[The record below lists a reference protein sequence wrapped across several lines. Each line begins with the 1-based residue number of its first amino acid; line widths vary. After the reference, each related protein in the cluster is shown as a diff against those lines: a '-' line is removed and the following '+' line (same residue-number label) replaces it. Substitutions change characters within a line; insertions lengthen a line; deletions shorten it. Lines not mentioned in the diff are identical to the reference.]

1 MSKANIDIII
11 LDEIDSTNNEAQRAL
26 SYKSNF
32 PFWIIA
38 NEQTS
43 GRGRKNRY
51 WVSQKGNFMGTFVLE
66 HKIEKQYIPCLLYTS
81 PSPRDRQK
89 SRMPSSA

>member
-1 MSKANIDIII
+1 MSKANIDIVI

-26 SYKSNF
+26 NYKSNF

-43 GRGRKNRY
+43 GRGRKN
-51 WVSQKGNFMGTFVLE
+51 S
-66 HKIEKQYIPCLLYTS
+66 CLLYTS
-81 PSPRDRQK
+81 D
-89 SRMPSSA
+89 AADED